1 MIIIIK
7 SDHDNKKKWCSH
19 ANQSHF
25 LIFLNDH
32 DTLNVNDLDTLNGD
46 YKKIIIEYN
55 CISSTG
61 GAVACV
67 LGNM

>member
-1 MIIIIK
+1 MFPRQPK
-7 SDHDNKKKWCSH
+7 SL
-19 ANQSHF
+19 
-25 LIFLNDH
+25 LIFSNEH
-32 DTLNVNDLDTLNGD
+32 DTLNANDLDTLNGE
-46 YKKIIIEYN
+46 KIIIEYN